1 MLYNNPH
8 SNSKRKVIMDN
19 SSEQA
24 GGGANI
30 NYGPTQNRMPG
41 QNAHYVREQKGH
53 SIVKHAFLCLF
64 LVGFF
69 TIPYYTFSPNH
80 YWHL

>member
-1 MLYNNPH
+1 MNNDG
-8 SNSKRKVIMDN
+8 SQVNRNSGV
-19 SSEQA
+19 
-24 GGGANI
+24 
-30 NYGPTQNRMPG
+30 NYGPMQNGMPG

-53 SIVKHAFLCLF
+53 SIVKHALLCLF

-69 TIPYYTFSPNH
+69 TIPYYTLSPNH